1 MIDDAY
7 SLAAKHYDAAYST
20 KVDLVDRDFYLDL
33 AGEYG
38 GPVFELGCGTGRIT
52 LPFARQGV
60 DVTGLDASRAMLEV
74 LRAKLAKEPAGVRRR
89 VRVVEG
95 DFRTLC
101 LGDQFP
107 LVVIPFRPMQH
118 MYTVEDQLAALT
130 NAGRHLKDGGVLAFD
145 VFNPRFD
152 KLLSGDG
159 EEHLELEWPD
169 GDGTGQTIRRFF
181 VKDGFDPVNMG
192 FAGRFIFRLYEGGR
206 VVSEEEEPFRMSV
219 YTYPHLKA
227 LFHAAGLETV
237 GEFGSFDRKPI
248 GPNAPEVIFL
258 LKRRQ
263 SL

>member
-7 SLAAKHYDAAYST
+7 SLAAKHYDAAYSA
-20 KVDLVDRDFYLDL
+20 KIDLVDRDFYLDL

-38 GPVFELGCGTGRIT
+38 GPVLELGCGTGRVT
-52 LPFARQGV
+52 LPLARQGH
-60 DVTGLDASRAMLEV
+60 DVTGVDASRSMLAV
-74 LRAKLAKEPAGVRRR
+74 LRAKLASEPASVRRR

-95 DFRTLC
+95 DFRTRSLR
-101 LGDQFP
+101 DRFP
-107 LVVIPFRPMQH
+107 LVIIPFRPLQH
-118 MYTVEDQLAALT
+118 MYTAEDQLAALG
-130 NAGRHLKDGGVLAFD
+130 NAGSHLADGGVLAFD

-169 GDGTGQTIRRFF
+169 GDGTGRTIRRFF
-181 VKDGFDPVNMG
+181 VKEGFDPVNVV

-206 VVSEEEEPFRMSV
+206 VLSEEEEPFRMSV

-227 LFHAAGLETV
+227 LFFAAGLETV

-248 GPNAPEVIFL
+248 DPAAPEMIFL
-258 LKRRQ
+258 LKRRK
-263 SL
+263 

>member
-7 SLAAKHYDAAYST
+7 RLAAKHYDAAYSA
-20 KVDLVDRDFYLDL
+20 KKDLVDRDFYLDL

-38 GPVFELGCGTGRIT
+38 GHVLELGCGTGRIT
-52 LPFARQGV
+52 LPLARQGH
-60 DVTGLDASRAMLEV
+60 DVTGLDASRAMLDV
-74 LRAKLAKEPAGVRRR
+74 LRAKLVKEPAGFRRR

-107 LVVIPFRPMQH
+107 LVIIPFRPLQH
-118 MYTVEDQLAALT
+118 LYTVEDQLAALK
-130 NAGRHLKDGGVLAFD
+130 NAGRHLADGGVLAFD

-152 KLLSGDG
+152 KLLSGDS

-169 GDGTGQTIRRFF
+169 GDGTGRTIRRYF
-181 VKDGFDPVNMG
+181 VKEGFDPVNMV
-192 FAGRFIFRLYEGGR
+192 FAGRFVFRLCEGDR
-206 VVSEEEEPFRMSV
+206 VLSEEVENFKMSV

-227 LFHAAGLETV
+227 LFHAAGLESV

-248 GPNAPEVIFL
+248 GPAATEMIFL

-263 SL
+263 